1 MFKGLYNYFYFSGYS
16 FIGFFVGT
24 GWLFFLPDSIYIVI
38 GGYIF
43 AGYFQ
48 CTYLHKD
55 FMDKKSYYDYPG
67 REISDLVQK
76 RWDKNFINNISI
88 VVGDEWYAGNLSYHL
103 SSRPTWFNTIE
114 NNLSLVTSDTGVIYI
129 GNPNVLKKF
138 CPGVYGTIKP
148 IGICMI
154 GAK

>member
-67 REISDLVQK
+67 REMPEEMIKHYRTKVYV
-76 RWDKNFINNISI
+76 F
-88 VVGDEWYAGNLSYHL
+88 
-103 SSRPTWFNTIE
+103 
-114 NNLSLVTSDTGVIYI
+114 
-129 GNPNVLKKF
+129 
-138 CPGVYGTIKP
+138 YGTTLTLSFGLIFSF
-148 IGICMI
+148 IFSNL
-154 GAK
+154 